1 MLEDHLL
8 YRVEESIAYF
18 TINREKQRNAI
29 SPEVIELFSK
39 YLDQAEIDEQVRV
52 VCVTGNGD
60 TAFCSGA
67 DLGGGV

>member
-1 MLEDHLL
+1 MPEDHLL

-39 YLDQAEIDEQVRV
+39 YLDQAGLVRWP
-52 VCVTGNGD
+52 
-60 TAFCSGA
+60 
-67 DLGGGV
+67 

>member
-1 MLEDHLL
+1 MTGAVTTEKGEIRTMLEDHLL

-39 YLDQAEIDEQVRV
+39 YLDQAGLVRWP
-52 VCVTGNGD
+52 
-60 TAFCSGA
+60 
-67 DLGGGV
+67 

>member
-18 TINREKQRNAI
+18 TSNREKQRNAI

-39 YLDQAEIDEQVRV
+39 YLDQAGLVRWP
-52 VCVTGNGD
+52 
-60 TAFCSGA
+60 
-67 DLGGGV
+67 